1 MSVLIN
7 IIKESIAQT
16 HYHVFKRGD
25 VIYREGDQSK
35 NVWFIES
42 GLVGLFHIAESGRE
56 TFLRVFGEGYLS
68 GHRSAVVNEN
78 YHASA
83 VALTTSRIGYLPKDD
98 FLHLLKGSSEALM
111 ELTQIVARDL
121 RQAEERIAGLMDKSA
136 GKRVIETILYL
147 QLRYPTQPWTRKE
160 IAELSETTLETT
172 TRVMT
177 QLEDENFVTKDGRRF
192 SINDPQNLLRHSY
205 KL

>member
-1 MSVLIN
+1 MSILMK
-7 IIKESIAQT
+7 IIKESISGT
-16 HYHVFKRGD
+16 HYQVFKRGD
-25 VIYREGDQSK
+25 VIYREGDDSK
-35 NVWFIES
+35 YVWFIEA

-68 GHRSAVVNEN
+68 GHRSAVVNEI

-98 FLHLLKGSSEALM
+98 FLRLLKSSPEALL
-111 ELTQIVARDL
+111 ELTQILARDL

-136 GKRVIETILYL
+136 AKRVIETILYL

-177 QLEDENFVTKDGRRF
+177 QLEDENFITKEGRRF
-192 SINDPQNLLRHSY
+192 SINDPQGLLRHSHQ
-205 KL
+205 L